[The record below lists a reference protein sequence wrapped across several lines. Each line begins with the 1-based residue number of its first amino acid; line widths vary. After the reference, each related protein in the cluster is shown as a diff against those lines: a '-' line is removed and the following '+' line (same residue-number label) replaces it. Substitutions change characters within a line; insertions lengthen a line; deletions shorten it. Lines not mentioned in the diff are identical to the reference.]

1 MRDDFSDITIVLDRS
16 GSMAAVADDTIGGFN
31 QFLLDQK
38 RAPGDGVLTLVQFD
52 NEYEFV
58 HTAKPL
64 SEVPPLDSATFI
76 PRGMTALLD
85 AIGRAIGETH
95 ERLAKMDESQR
106 PGTVIFVILTDGHE
120 NASRET
126 TVDTV
131 FQRITEQQEK
141 RGWKFIFLGANQDA
155 IKSAAKLGI
164 GAGSSLTYAH
174 TGGGSRSAFSSSSKA
189 VAAMR
194 RKLKGDFDQSDRD
207 QQKREGAK

>member
-1 MRDDFSDITIVLDRS
+1 MRDDFTDITVVLDRS

-64 SEVPPLDSATFI
+64 ADVPPLSPATFI
-76 PRGMTALLD
+76 PRGSTALLD
-85 AIGRAIGETH
+85 AIARAIGETH
-95 ERLAKMDESQR
+95 ERIVKMPEGDR

-120 NASRET
+120 NSSREAT
-126 TVDTV
+126 LETV
-131 FQRITEQQEK
+131 FARITEQQEK

-155 IKSAAKLGI
+155 IKSAARLGI
-164 GAGSSLTYAH
+164 GAGTSLSYAH
-174 TGGGSRSAFSSSSKA
+174 TGGGSRHAFGSSSRS
-189 VAAMR
+189 VARMR
-194 RKLKGDFDQSDRD
+194 QKLKGDFEQSDRD
-207 QQKREGAK
+207 QQKREGAT

>member
-1 MRDDFSDITIVLDRS
+1 MRDDFTDITVVLDRS

-64 SEVPPLDSATFI
+64 GEVPPLSSATFI
-76 PRGMTALLD
+76 PRGSTALLD
-85 AIGRAIGETH
+85 AIARAIGETH
-95 ERLAKMDESQR
+95 ERLVKTDETQR

-120 NASRET
+120 NSSREA
-126 TVDTV
+126 TVEMV
-131 FQRITEQQEK
+131 FARITEQQEK

-155 IKSAAKLGI
+155 IKSAARLGI
-164 GAGSSLTYAH
+164 GAGSSLSYAH
-174 TGGGSRSAFSSSSKA
+174 TGGGSRHAFASSSRS
-189 VAAMR
+189 VARMR
-194 RKLKGDFDQSDRD
+194 QKLKGDFEQSDRD
-207 QQKREGAK
+207 QQKREGAT

>member
-1 MRDDFSDITIVLDRS
+1 MRDDFTDITVVLDRS

-58 HTAKPL
+58 HIAKPL
-64 SEVPPLDSATFI
+64 AEVPPLSPATFI
-76 PRGMTALLD
+76 PRGSTALLD
-85 AIGRAIGETH
+85 AIGRAIGQTH

-120 NASRET
+120 NSSREA
-126 TVDTV
+126 TVETV
-131 FQRITEQQEK
+131 FARITEQQEK

-155 IKSAAKLGI
+155 IKSAARLGI

-174 TGGGSRSAFSSSSKA
+174 TGGGSRRAFASTSRS
-189 VAAMR
+189 VARMR
-194 RKLKGDFDQSDRD
+194 QKLKGDFEQSDRD
-207 QQKREGAK
+207 EQKHGGAT